1 MGDTPRSR
9 RGKEVMGME
18 WETPEFE
25 EIETEAEV
33 TAYAGH
39 WE

>member
-1 MGDTPRSR
+1 MQ
-9 RGKEVMGME
+9 E

-25 EIETEAEV
+25 EIGTQAEV

>member
-1 MGDTPRSR
+1 MVKWFCM
-9 RGKEVMGME
+9 KEVKTMQE

-25 EIETEAEV
+25 EIGTQAEV
-33 TAYAGH
+33 TAYAAH

>member
-1 MGDTPRSR
+1 MACTMRSIE
-9 RGKEVMGME
+9 KEVTAME
-18 WETPEFE
+18 DWETPEFE
-25 EIETEAEV
+25 EVETQAEV